1 MKTAEEK
8 LVAAVFDKTIEAL
21 GLMTKK
27 LSDSIEKDKP
37 SKRFYAACSAMNGLL
52 AADDGIL
59 FSDII
64 DNEDYPHQLVKASF
78 KIADELLK
86 QEAK

>member
-1 MKTAEEK
+1 MKTVEEK

-52 AADDGIL
+52 AADGIL

-86 QEAK
+86 QEKI